1 MPTASKRIQV
11 LLKPDVMEL
20 VEGISEQDGL
30 SHSKVASLLITEALC
45 ARGLVP
51 GSKMTVSTVM
61 TNQSNSET
69 DNDAELLKKVKLLK
83 ELGLFN

>member
-1 MPTASKRIQV
+1 MQ
-11 LLKPDVMEL
+11 L
-20 VEGISEQDGL
+20 VESISQQDGL
-30 SHSKVASLLITEALC
+30 SASKVASLLITEALC

-51 GSKMTVSTVM
+51 GSNMTVSTVM
-61 TNQSNSET
+61 TNQNKSDT